1 MATNNLDFTSMPFP
15 EDATI
20 AARYDRVISNWGAA
34 EAPGCVP
41 VSPASVGN
49 ATFTRGIPGF

>member
-34 EAPGCVP
+34 EAPV
-41 VSPASVGN
+41 ASL
-49 ATFTRGIPGF
+49 FRPHR

>member
-20 AARYDRVISNWGAA
+20 AARLRQSYLELGR
-34 EAPGCVP
+34 C
-41 VSPASVGN
+41 
-49 ATFTRGIPGF
+49 